1 MEIVIKASAIA
12 AVSAICILLIKKNKI
27 GLAVAIAA
35 AAVIC
40 FAAAQ
45 LFGSIMELVRYA
57 IGQTGLSSALFM
69 PIIKCV
75 GIAIIVKIGS
85 GLCKDAGQSGIASSL
100 EMLGSAAALFTA
112 IPVISSLL
120 ETIGGLI

>member
-12 AVSAICILLIKKNKI
+12 AVSAICILLIKKNNGEI

-45 LFGSIMELVRYA
+45 LFGNCYNRKDRLRSVQGCRAKRHRLVA
-57 IGQTGLSSALFM
+57 
-69 PIIKCV
+69 
-75 GIAIIVKIGS
+75 
-85 GLCKDAGQSGIASSL
+85 
-100 EMLGSAAALFTA
+100 
-112 IPVISSLL
+112 
-120 ETIGGLI
+120 